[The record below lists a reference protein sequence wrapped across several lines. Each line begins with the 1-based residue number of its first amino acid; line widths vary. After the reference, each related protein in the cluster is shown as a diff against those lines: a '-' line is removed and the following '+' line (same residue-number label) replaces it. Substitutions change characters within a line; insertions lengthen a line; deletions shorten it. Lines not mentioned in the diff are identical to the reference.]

1 MERNTDYIL
10 TIVQK
15 NSNYKIITI
24 ITMSYTKTGI
34 CIWCGEKESDT
45 TFNNA
50 PHIIPQCLGG
60 KEIGYDVCDECNSY
74 FGTAQN
80 GEPNTN
86 LVFKEIFSA
95 IRAFSKTPTRNTYKN
110 LSSVYFN
117 FFYSRNQIKIKGA
130 FSIPKITHQ
139 FKRSLYE
146 VFLQM
151 YHFHT
156 SKGLDAEM
164 NAVRDF
170 ARYNKGKLDV
180 YYLFNNVILAPQ
192 DDELFLSMSEPLLK
206 EIADY
211 GYFHFWFLGHSFLLE
226 IIPTRALLSKD
237 IYMQNMA
244 DKYIVPARGDEH
256 IAELTDI
263 RQIDFFMNRFGNKN
277 IEYNPKS
284 QITKQQY

>member
-1 MERNTDYIL
+1 
-10 TIVQK
+10 
-15 NSNYKIITI
+15 
-24 ITMSYTKTGI
+24 MSYTKTGI
-34 CIWCGEKESDT
+34 CIWCSEKEPDT

-50 PHIIPQCLGG
+50 PHIVPQCLGG

-95 IRAFSKTPTRNTYKN
+95 IRAFSKTPTGNTYKN

-117 FFYSRNQIKIKGA
+117 FFYSKNQIKIKGA

-170 ARYNKGKLDV
+170 ARYNKGNSRLWI
-180 YYLFNNVILAPQ
+180 F
-192 DDELFLSMSEPLLK
+192 
-206 EIADY
+206 
-211 GYFHFWFLGHSFLLE
+211 SFLVFRTLFFVRSHTNSCS
-226 IIPTRALLSKD
+226 IIKGD
-237 IYMQNMA
+237 ISA
-244 DKYIVPARGDEH
+244 KYSR
-256 IAELTDI
+256 
-263 RQIDFFMNRFGNKN
+263 
-277 IEYNPKS
+277 
-284 QITKQQY
+284 